1 MIPVFM
7 AYVQEGF
14 REDRA
19 FINGLYLSL
28 NFVSS
33 ALAVPLVGR
42 LADMFNFRTA
52 FLVASYVLP
61 LGLLGLAWMRLTT
74 SKKTKV

>member
-1 MIPVFM
+1 MVTDSGIGLDRIFFEVGGAIPVFM
-7 AYVQEGF
+7 AHVQEGF

-33 ALAVPLVGR
+33 ALAVPFVGR
-42 LADMFNFRTA
+42 LADAYSFRTA
-52 FLVASYVLP
+52 F
-61 LGLLGLAWMRLTT
+61 
-74 SKKTKV
+74 